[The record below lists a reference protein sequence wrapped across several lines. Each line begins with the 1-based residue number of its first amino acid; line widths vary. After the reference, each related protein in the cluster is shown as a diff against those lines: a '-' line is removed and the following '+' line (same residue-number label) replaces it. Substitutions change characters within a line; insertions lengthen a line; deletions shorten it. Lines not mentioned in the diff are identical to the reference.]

1 VPGFIMRV
9 KLRRRELRW
18 GSRGVTGWAEGYCV
32 ITAGCTGFTAFQEPF
47 LIGAFDLA
55 ASDQSHSVRRSCS
68 LTFFVPRE
76 FSS

>member
-9 KLRRRELRW
+9 KLRPRELRW
-18 GSRGVTGWAEGYCV
+18 GSRGVTGWTEGYCF
-32 ITAGCTGFTAFQEPF
+32 ITAGCTGFTAFQAPF